1 MNLRHLLL
9 GTALLLTLAA
19 TWYVGQ
25 TPPAADDL
33 LAGPADRVSP
43 ATAPSRTAATPWTAP
58 PAPTPAPTLPT
69 PATAPATPP
78 EHAGAAPTARMQPAA
93 ADLFAAHDWQPP
105 APPPAPVVEV
115 AAAPPPPRVAPP
127 LPFRYLGRLEE
138 PDGSVAVFLL
148 RSGQERQP
156 IVVRAGD
163 LIAPHHRVDQIGP
176 RGLRLTYLPL
186 DQTQNLPFATT
197 P

>member
-105 APPPAPVVEV
+105 APP
-115 AAAPPPPRVAPP
+115 

-156 IVVRAGD
+156 IVVRVGD